1 MNNILKNVKK
11 NELPYKIDMLKNPR
25 EESLFK
31 VYILEDI
38 KKLDKPILKGKSGA
52 IQNIRNSTLNK
63 LKNSKFLNEL

>member
-1 MNNILKNVKK
+1 
-11 NELPYKIDMLKNPR
+11 MLKNPR